1 MVPIG
6 CEPATIR
13 DVGIRVTLAFGRFLE
28 LSLATTDISASV
40 AFYEQLGF
48 AQFITGDACPYRYG
62 VVGDRRIY
70 LGLHES
76 ELPSPAVS
84 FVLPDLAH
92 AQARLQARGLTLE
105 LARIGDDELN
115 QLQLRDP
122 GGHALRLLEARTFSP
137 TPLAQ
142 VAESLCGY
150 FLHLSLPQSDF
161 GAACAFW
168 ESAGLITLAPEE
180 TPYPHLPLVSDS
192 LDLAFHQTQV
202 FPSPLLVFA
211 CSQLAATKA
220 RLQDLGFALSRE
232 RAGSLAQADCQLLK
246 APEGTALLL
255 VQADR
260 VA

>member
-1 MVPIG
+1 
-6 CEPATIR
+6 
-13 DVGIRVTLAFGRFLE
+13 VTLAFGRFLE
-28 LSLATTDISASV
+28 LSLSTTDISASV
-40 AFYEQLGF
+40 AFYERLGF
-48 AQFITGDACPYRYG
+48 TQFITGDAWPYRYG
-62 VVGDRRIY
+62 VVGDGRIY

-76 ELPSPAVS
+76 ALPSPAVS

-92 AQARLQARGLTLE
+92 AQARLQARGLTVE
-105 LARIGDDELN
+105 LARTGDDELN
-115 QLQLRDP
+115 QLRLRDP
-122 GGHALRLLEARTFSP
+122 GGYALRLLEARTFSP

-142 VAESLCGY
+142 VAESQCGY
-150 FLHLSLPQSDF
+150 FLHLSLPESDF

-168 ESAGLITLAPEE
+168 EGAGLITLAPEE

-192 LDLAFHQTQV
+192 LDLAFHQAQV

-211 CSQLAATKA
+211 SPQLAVVKA
-220 RLQDLGFALSRE
+220 RLLDQGVTLSRE
-232 RAGSLAQADCQLLK
+232 RPGSLAETDCQLLK